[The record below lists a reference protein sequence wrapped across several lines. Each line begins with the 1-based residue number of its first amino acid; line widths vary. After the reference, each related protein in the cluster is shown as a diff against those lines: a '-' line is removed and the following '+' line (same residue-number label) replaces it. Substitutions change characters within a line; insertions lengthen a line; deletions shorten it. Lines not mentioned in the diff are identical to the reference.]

1 MNQYL
6 GNQKATESKVIYNNA
21 FNTWAMKTKIL
32 EGQSYISSYL
42 SSLAGNLTR
51 LSYFKF
57 LSSQYLNVKN
67 LG

>member
-6 GNQKATESKVIYNNA
+6 GNQKATESKVICNNG
-21 FNTWAMKTKIL
+21 FNMGNENKNFGG
-32 EGQSYISSYL
+32 GQSYICSYL

-67 LG
+67 LD

>member
-21 FNTWAMKTKIL
+21 FNTMKTKIL
-32 EGQSYISSYL
+32 EGQFYISSYL